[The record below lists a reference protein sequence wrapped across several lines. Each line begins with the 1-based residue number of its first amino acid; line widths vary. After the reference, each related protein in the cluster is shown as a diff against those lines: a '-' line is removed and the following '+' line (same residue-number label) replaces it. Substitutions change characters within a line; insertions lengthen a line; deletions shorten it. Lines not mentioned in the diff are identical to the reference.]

1 MTSVTLCLCVQQSAK
16 SYPTLWD
23 PKIVAYQAPVSMGFS
38 SQQYWS
44 GWLFHSPRDLPDPG
58 IKSRFLGLQAG
69 SLPLSHQGRPHII
82 LILYLRKIFKF
93 CSLSLSNI
101 LYSIVNSVAMLYI
114 TSPNLSFKHLKK
126 KIFLSY
132 ITVILSRVP
141 WSVYSWYSFVCCL
154 LSLYVW
160 HSLLFTLTYELMV
173 KLIHWG
179 YWYMFPWQSWSFHIL
194 IRLNPAYVVCSLPY
208 MGS

>member
-126 KIFLSY
+126 KSFCPTLLLFYLEFLDQF
-132 ITVILSRVP
+132 IHDILLCVVCSHCM
-141 WSVYSWYSFVCCL
+141 FGILCCL
-154 LSLYVW
+154 LSHMNWWL
-160 HSLLFTLTYELMV
+160 S
-173 KLIHWG
+173 
-179 YWYMFPWQSWSFHIL
+179 
-194 IRLNPAYVVCSLPY
+194 
-208 MGS
+208 